1 MTRHY
6 RHIAATLTAL
16 SLSVLGAGIAQAQ
29 TLDSTAQ
36 RALDLNL
43 SASETGSNLLNFSP
57 TLDGALLDLPDI
69 RGASLL
75 DFDVSDPACRGAG
88 DLCFNTDRQSQTS
101 LDYAKSFNAGGVIGL
116 DVELE
121 PRAAIRFSDE
131 EDSALVGAIVRI
143 GDDLKSSEVKQNTWY
158 LFAGA
163 DAEAMHYSPNSLR
176 RFTAGNFAL
185 QDRVIVGDA
194 QAGIGYRMGDA
205 DVSLGYYR
213 REVSS
218 FEDNDPNNDFSIS
231 EDAAA
236 ISFTWRR

>member
-1 MTRHY
+1 MN
-6 RHIAATLTAL
+6 RHIAATFAAL
-16 SLSVLGAGIAQAQ
+16 LLSSGIAHAQ
-29 TLDSTAQ
+29 SADVPEGPPNS

-43 SASETGSNLLNFSP
+43 AQVDSPSDLLNFSS
-57 TLDGALLDLPDI
+57 TLDGALVDLPDV
-69 RGASLL
+69 RGSSLL
-75 DFDVSDPACRGAG
+75 DLSLGESTCLNARE
-88 DLCFNTDRQSQTS
+88 LCFDDRNISPTTGI
-101 LDYAKSFNAGGVIGL
+101 DYTQAFNAGGVIGL
-116 DVELE
+116 DLELE

-143 GDDLKSSEVKQNTWY
+143 GEDLKSSQVKQNTWY

-213 REVSS
+213 REISS